1 MVLPEAAT
9 VLLSDRSK
17 SSSHRIDCYNT
28 MQMYIALLFLF
39 LARYIM
45 LPTCYFQ
52 IYIKFRGFPNLLK
65 FENVAVVCLSCEFR
79 LPSKIY
85 TG

>member
-1 MVLPEAAT
+1 
-9 VLLSDRSK
+9 
-17 SSSHRIDCYNT
+17 
-28 MQMYIALLFLF
+28 
-39 LARYIM
+39 M